1 MTGEFSRR
9 SFLKYTALTAVAV
22 AGSSLLTGCSGYA
35 PVQHAPGT
43 SNTVLKVVSTL
54 DWVEYDEETNTT
66 LFRLVVTNG
75 RKNALE
81 VTKANFAVKADG
93 YLADQNNK
101 LEVTSP
107 DALSY
112 QVKQGE
118 TVTYHVM
125 AKGLNALTDGPVTL
139 TFYPTCSIL
148 SSTPTGNWPQRFWN
162 RISPTPLRPDL
173 PGRKNILV
181 NNGGI
186 SHVLYIFPPR
196 IPEVF
201 GSHRSGCGRCQSA
214 GRL

>member
-66 LFRLVVTNG
+66 LFRLVVKNG

-139 TFYPTCSIL
+139 TFYPDL
-148 SSTPTGNWPQRFWN
+148 QYPEFNANWE
-162 RISPTPLRPDL
+162 LAAEVLEPDL
-173 PGRKNILV
+173 SDP
-181 NNGGI
+181 
-186 SHVLYIFPPR
+186 STT
-196 IPEVF
+196 
-201 GSHRSGCGRCQSA
+201 
-214 GRL
+214 

>member
-22 AGSSLLTGCSGYA
+22 AGSGLLTGCSGYA
-35 PVQHAPGT
+35 PVQNAPGT
-43 SNTVLKVVSTL
+43 SNKVLKVVSTL
-54 DWVEYDEETNTT
+54 DRVEYDEDTNTT

-75 RKNALE
+75 RVNALQL
-81 VTKANFAVKADG
+81 TKANFAVKADG

-139 TFYPTCSIL
+139 TFYPDL
-148 SSTPTGNWPQRFWN
+148 QYPEFNANWE
-162 RISPTPLRPDL
+162 LAADVLEPDL
-173 PGRKNILV
+173 SDP
-181 NNGGI
+181 
-186 SHVLYIFPPR
+186 STT
-196 IPEVF
+196 
-201 GSHRSGCGRCQSA
+201 
-214 GRL
+214 

>member
-75 RKNALE
+75 RNNALE
-81 VTKANFAVKADG
+81 VTKANFAVKAEG
-93 YLADQNNK
+93 YLADQNDK
-101 LEVTSP
+101 LQVTSP

-112 QVKQGE
+112 QVKKGE
-118 TVTYHVM
+118 TVTYYVQ
-125 AKGLNALTDGPVTL
+125 AKGLNPRENGPVTL
-139 TFYPTCSIL
+139 TFYPDLQYSEFNANWELTADVLVPEESGP
-148 SSTPTGNWPQRFWN
+148 STT
-162 RISPTPLRPDL
+162 
-173 PGRKNILV
+173 
-181 NNGGI
+181 
-186 SHVLYIFPPR
+186 
-196 IPEVF
+196 
-201 GSHRSGCGRCQSA
+201 
-214 GRL
+214 

>member
-81 VTKANFAVKADG
+81 VTKANFAVKAEG
-93 YLADQNNK
+93 YLAYQNDK
-101 LEVTSP
+101 LQVIYP
-107 DALSY
+107 DSLSH

-118 TVTYHVM
+118 TFTYYRES
-125 AKGLNALTDGPVTL
+125 KGPERADRRPCDPYLLPRLAVQRVQRQLGAERRRSGAGGPRHL
-139 TFYPTCSIL
+139 HDL
-148 SSTPTGNWPQRFWN
+148 
-162 RISPTPLRPDL
+162 TPLV
-173 PGRKNILV
+173 GRI
-181 NNGGI
+181 
-186 SHVLYIFPPR
+186 YW
-196 IPEVF
+196 
-201 GSHRSGCGRCQSA
+201 
-214 GRL
+214 

>member
-9 SFLKYTALTAVAV
+9 SFLKYPALPAVAV

-139 TFYPTCSIL
+139 TFYPDL
-148 SSTPTGNWPQRFWN
+148 QYPEFNANWE
-162 RISPTPLRPDL
+162 LAAEVLEPDL
-173 PGRKNILV
+173 SDP
-181 NNGGI
+181 
-186 SHVLYIFPPR
+186 STT
-196 IPEVF
+196 
-201 GSHRSGCGRCQSA
+201 
-214 GRL
+214 

>member
-22 AGSSLLTGCSGYA
+22 AGSSLLSGCEYGYN

-43 SNTVLKVVSTL
+43 SNVVLKVRTTL
-54 DWVEYDEETNTT
+54 DMVEYDEESNTT

-75 RKNALE
+75 RVNALE
-81 VTKANFAVKADG
+81 VTKANFAVMADG

-112 QVKQGE
+112 QVKRGE
-118 TVTYHVM
+118 TVTYYVM

-139 TFYPTCSIL
+139 TFYPDLQYPEFNANWELAADVLEPEL
-148 SSTPTGNWPQRFWN
+148 SDPSTT
-162 RISPTPLRPDL
+162 
-173 PGRKNILV
+173 
-181 NNGGI
+181 
-186 SHVLYIFPPR
+186 
-196 IPEVF
+196 
-201 GSHRSGCGRCQSA
+201 
-214 GRL
+214 